1 MKVSH
6 PASRGEVKA
15 SQLRHTNMVNGHQ
28 LLTVSA
34 PQYLPL
40 PEFDDVTNALN
51 FETADCHVLGG
62 CDLYTIKAASGDKK
76 LYKAIEQSLE
86 SQYASLLSFSAGLSA
101 SQAASAAGSLN
112 LSRASPFGSL
122 SHSQSRRTYA
132 YLIATLNASHPDY
145 DFSHLLRPSDFRR
158 ERSLKRVINTLD
170 TTLYNLRPRPTGN
183 FGSAPQWS
191 ANSSSSA
198 PLPSPGNEMWS
209 PRMWRLIDKEMD
221 LKNCYIYCYIPE
233 EDPYDGEEGFIW
245 SFNYFFFNKDLKR
258 VCYIYLRGLSAI
270 NHNAGQKTPVKRGA
284 ERELSLEESTSS
296 KRARFWLGDHALNA
310 TSAWTEDEDE
320 FEGQGSDSP
329 HDSSLVHSKEQAI
342 VINDEQNA
350 SSPNDTTSSSIFETT
365 SPESIR
371 RSQSRSTIRGV
382 SQDIHLC
389 A

>member
-1 MKVSH
+1 MDAK
-6 PASRGEVKA
+6 
-15 SQLRHTNMVNGHQ
+15 
-28 LLTVSA
+28 LLTISA
-34 PQYLPL
+34 RQYLPL

-62 CDLYTIKAASGDKK
+62 CDLYTIKASSGDKK

-86 SQYASLLSFSAGLSA
+86 SQYASLLSFSAGLST

-158 ERSLKRVINTLD
+158 EKSLKRVINTLD
-170 TTLYNLRPRPTGN
+170 TTLYNLRPRPASN
-183 FGSAPQWS
+183 FALGSAPQWS
-191 ANSSSSA
+191 ASTSSSA
-198 PLPSPGNEMWS
+198 PPPSPGNEMWS

-221 LKNCYIYCYIPE
+221 LKKCNIYCYIPE
-233 EDPYDGEEGFIW
+233 DDPYDGEEGFIW

-270 NHNAGQKTPVKRGA
+270 NHSAGQKTPIKRGA
-284 ERELSLEESTSS
+284 ERELSLDESTSS
-296 KRARFWLGDHALNA
+296 KRARYWLGDRALNA
-310 TSAWTEDEDE
+310 TSAGAEDEDD
-320 FEGQGSDSP
+320 FQGQGFDSP
-329 HDSSLVHSKEQAI
+329 HDSCFVRRKEKAI
-342 VINDEQNA
+342 VISDEQNA
-350 SSPNDTTSSSIFETT
+350 SSPNDTTSPSLFDTA

-371 RSQSRSTIRGV
+371 RSRSRSTIRGA
-382 SQDIHLC
+382 SQDIHFSGPD
-389 A
+389 